1 MSIINRVKEWVA
13 GEGNPLSDLKSA
25 RRWIAS
31 LPVNDAMKVLQELS
45 DALQGLND
53 QPNLKLLPR
62 LEMVLLL
69 DEAGIGPRNRLLR
82 EYLSQSRLPSYRENA
97 LWMGIHQYWARLAA
111 AYGVC
116 LEQAQ
121 AERSALSAEL
131 LLQFTVRGLHAGR
144 HWIKWRLLRYSTV
157 EGAQWRL
164 VARFFVV
171 AENNKQG
178 NLRHIVYA
186 GTATETSAKNELLK
200 MLLLG
205 VSATD
210 GLLPVQTEIASRII
224 EFVVAECDWSES
236 YAPHTGFCYNLIGDL
251 PPMRVQ
257 GAPSDAGVWRF
268 FGGQGAV
275 QSLESIRNDTLRGV
289 LKSGLHLGG
298 DYSLRQVQLVVEH
311 LLKYWVHPL
320 PERRSERAISYCR
333 IEVIHGFAEVVRH
346 FVNLQVRGS
355 TVDEPSAFESNEDV
369 IEVGTPVSGREEGE
383 AAGTSSVGARQE
395 SWVVQNISNTGL
407 GALVT
412 MVTGDWLRVGQLIA
426 LSFQEKSDDWKV
438 AVIRRLHQTNHGA
451 TYVGLE
457 VLAQKIL
464 PAKIRLL
471 NIALQEDEFS
481 LVLDDYSGSQLKIL
495 TRVGTLDA
503 STTAELEL
511 DSVCSVSVANWLE
524 KGDSFDLAVCDKK
537 S

>member
-1 MSIINRVKEWVA
+1 MSILNRVKEWVA
-13 GEGNPLSDLKSA
+13 GEGNPLADPKSA
-25 RRWIAS
+25 RRWVAS

-45 DALQGLND
+45 EALQSLND
-53 QPNLKLLPR
+53 QSSLKLVTR
-62 LEMVLLL
+62 LEIVLLL

-121 AERSALSAEL
+121 AERSTLSAEQ
-131 LLQFTVRGLHAGR
+131 LLQFAIRGLHAGR
-144 HWIKWRLLRYSTV
+144 HWIKWRFLRYSTV

-164 VARFFVV
+164 AARFFVV

-178 NLRHIVYA
+178 NLRHVMYA
-186 GTATETSAKNELLK
+186 GTATETTAKNELLK

-236 YAPHTGFCYNLIGDL
+236 YSSNTGFCYNLIGDL

-257 GAPSDAGVWRF
+257 GAPSNVGVWRF
-268 FGGQGAV
+268 FGGQSAV
-275 QSLESIRNDTLRGV
+275 QSLESIRNETLRGV

-298 DYSLRQVQLVVEH
+298 DYPLRQVQLVVEH
-311 LLKYWVHPL
+311 LLRYWVHPL
-320 PERRSERAISYCR
+320 PERRSEREASYSR

-346 FVNLQVRGS
+346 FVSLEERGLS
-355 TVDEPSAFESNEDV
+355 LEMPVLSENRDDV
-369 IEVGTPVSGREEGE
+369 IEVGVPLSGQDDSEMTG
-383 AAGTSSVGARQE
+383 ATSLMPRQE
-395 SWVVQNISNTGL
+395 SWVVQNISTTGL

-426 LSFQEKSDDWKV
+426 LSSQDKSADWKV

-457 VLAQKIL
+457 VLAHKIL
-464 PAKIRLL
+464 PVKLHLL
-471 NIALQEDEFS
+471 NMALQEDEFS

-503 STTAELEL
+503 DICAELEL
-511 DSVCSVSVANWLE
+511 DSVCSVSVANWVE
-524 KGDSFDLAVCDKK
+524 KGDSFDLAICDKK